1 MAKSRLL
8 ACLVLVISLCA
19 SLAFSETAELKLGA
33 PAEAKPGEQF
43 VLSVTGSV
51 ANLAGYQIRVLFFHD
66 TFPSNALKVLGSS
79 EGKLFGSADAISGD
93 TPNGRF
99 SMLTSGTVS
108 GEGELASFLLAS
120 DEESSGEF
128 YIAIS
133 AILVGEDGAIIPC
146 DSAPVA
152 VRIGVTKE
160 ITSPPSKDDV
170 DAAFNSG
177 AATLD
182 GECTRIYCDVNL
194 DDLVN
199 IVDIITVRQYL
210 YLEADGASRFYDMN
224 VDGIIDLRDA
234 EIVADNLGAEDAY
247 AVGEDDWEGI
257 GVNGYPRY
265 DRATDA
271 WPLVITCAVKTE
283 TGATKPIPGGLE
295 WKAYGGAVVIASGGD
310 YRTGICS
317 AEVIVTS
324 VAPFWYFTIE
334 VEYRGCAIGS
344 AIVYTDDSGHYS
356 EGLLLMGTG
365 GSEYIDIVSQKVDVN
380 DEYYWGVFGL
390 PDEDVA
396 ATVSLVHEDVED
408 ATITIVGAGVTIYH
422 DEENIT
428 GNTYEHVDYPWS
440 LDVIVKLPSTPTP
453 NVGQF
458 SFSTPMSDKHEHT
471 EEDEVRYSVCELA
484 DTTPDPKYIPYN
496 DTFDENGKPEQY
508 RAVTLR
514 VNPHNPPITTIE
526 MEADFAILNGKWE
539 EMSSSAGYS
548 PLVLNCYGSAG
559 SAVIGDADLYA
570 YQYTP
575 YGGPY
580 ITSIHS
586 SYTII
591 QPDIDIE
598 DCPEADEWTKG
609 QGLQLNNDDDN
620 GDQIPDNEDNY
631 VNGPDDRLDMLTVEI
646 DLQPRDQ
653 NLGGSLKLVKKGGG
667 KIRIFDYEYETLIM
681 GPYDTEIDAWWLV
694 FWDIRTLLVE
704 GVEDG
709 GDVELRL
716 EYTNG
721 AFSAFDRVKLRMG
734 CDLDIDSDNNNAYSS
749 PGRTGH
755 EDEIE
760 DVSGSIEDKPGK
772 IIVVNDGD
780 HDDTDLD
787 GIPDGDGIRDDLDGY
802 GTGDAYKC
810 SGLKFVPLIFSF
822 RRPTDPNFNL
832 NNVRVRVTYDTCSLF
847 ADPPDGN
854 LRIWKQ
860 QGDVHRDS
868 RTADNGGHFVPGN
881 PNTYTASQLGINA
894 TTLKTTLYVEAL
906 QPSLVL
912 ADEGH
917 RITFELDVENDETF
931 ELSDSVRITAAQLS
945 ITKAKGL
952 YKNDGSYEEGYL
964 SEDNE
969 GRVYCNS
976 VYDPDTYEPGWSRNN
991 QFVDFTVEVK
1001 PSALSPSYT
1010 KIAWKSHDPDDPSN
1024 EAAGISEEA
1033 QRILDENDY
1042 DGVDNDGDGT
1052 ADNSDGADNTGGRD
1066 GWPEWEAYE
1075 PYYITDDGSSIDE
1088 NGETVVRFNV
1098 TDDGGDNFI
1107 VRTGLRINDQ
1117 YPMEGPRTGVM
1128 TVWKRILVQK
1138 GIMEDVPPEKQINN
1152 QEVVERFKIA
1162 FAEMVFDHAEAPQIV
1177 TTKQDPMGSTDEEAN
1192 DNLHDYCGGPPG
1204 GQFRDEA
1211 PGVMFLVA
1219 GHRKTPSGFADAE
1232 VLYPEPT
1239 ETGDDNNQCYHWSF
1253 FQRYI
1258 SDGNAG
1264 ETRYARIFDDTIR
1277 THIEIYEGKD
1287 PETGQLVNLIA
1298 SGSQPISEEDQLIRL
1313 APSGESGCGGSVI
1326 VRYEQPDDEIQIVLR
1341 ERAQATVSE
1350 GYEAWAG
1357 GPVWPVYSCAAPLKN
1372 MEGIAASSVTIF
1384 QSETS
1389 SKSTWRRVLKTG
1401 EIPDDEVLP
1410 LAFDYSLA
1418 DPNSLDWKT
1427 LYDYFGEGTSQYIAV
1442 HSAGAVVSAGTADHV
1457 YVGSS
1462 LKFTGRCAIWTTFF
1476 GSGSIARTVAHEFTH
1491 SLGIA
1496 HNCGYEAYG
1505 DEKPCAMTYSSHWLR
1520 NSDGTLVPWSNA
1532 TPGGALCARHVRIIR
1547 ETHLEEEGPG
1557 LKLGW

>member
-1 MAKSRLL
+1 
-8 ACLVLVISLCA
+8 
-19 SLAFSETAELKLGA
+19 
-33 PAEAKPGEQF
+33 
-43 VLSVTGSV
+43 
-51 ANLAGYQIRVLFFHD
+51 
-66 TFPSNALKVLGSS
+66 
-79 EGKLFGSADAISGD
+79 
-93 TPNGRF
+93 
-99 SMLTSGTVS
+99 
-108 GEGELASFLLAS
+108 
-120 DEESSGEF
+120 
-128 YIAIS
+128 
-133 AILVGEDGAIIPC
+133 
-146 DSAPVA
+146 
-152 VRIGVTKE
+152 
-160 ITSPPSKDDV
+160 
-170 DAAFNSG
+170 
-177 AATLD
+177 
-182 GECTRIYCDVNL
+182 
-194 DDLVN
+194 
-199 IVDIITVRQYL
+199 
-210 YLEADGASRFYDMN
+210 
-224 VDGIIDLRDA
+224 
-234 EIVADNLGAEDAY
+234 
-247 AVGEDDWEGI
+247 
-257 GVNGYPRY
+257 
-265 DRATDA
+265 
-271 WPLVITCAVKTE
+271 
-283 TGATKPIPGGLE
+283 
-295 WKAYGGAVVIASGGD
+295 
-310 YRTGICS
+310 
-317 AEVIVTS
+317 
-324 VAPFWYFTIE
+324 
-334 VEYRGCAIGS
+334 
-344 AIVYTDDSGHYS
+344 
-356 EGLLLMGTG
+356 
-365 GSEYIDIVSQKVDVN
+365 
-380 DEYYWGVFGL
+380 
-390 PDEDVA
+390 
-396 ATVSLVHEDVED
+396 
-408 ATITIVGAGVTIYH
+408 VGAGVTIYH

-894 TTLKTTLYVEAL
+894 TTLKTTLYVEAV

-976 VYDPDTYEPGWSRNN
+976 QHNMLTDEPMWSKDM
-991 QFVDFTVEVK
+991 QLVELTVEVI
-1001 PSALSPSYT
+1001 PSTLSTSTT
-1010 KIAWKSHDPDDPSN
+1010 KIAFRSFDPDDPSD
-1024 EAAGISEEA
+1024 
-1033 QRILDENDY
+1033 DEVADQYKALIDKNGSKGDDNGPNQDGKVNR
-1042 DGVDNDGDGT
+1042 DGVPKWT
-1052 ADNSDGADNTGGRD
+1052 AVA
-1066 GWPEWEAYE
+1066 
-1075 PYYITDDGSSIDE
+1075 PYTVD
-1088 NGETVVRFNV
+1088 GETGFATIDQDRKTVVQFNAS
-1098 TDDGGDNFI
+1098 DYGGDNYI
-1107 VRTGLRINDQ
+1107 VRTGLRIGDQ
-1117 YPMEGPRTGVM
+1117 YPLDGPRTGVM
-1128 TVWKRILVQK
+1128 TVWKRIEVEYVRMTSARGLPIEDIPSAFELAFVDFRIHGERTVPDVIVDGKKVMGLTEEQASAKCSQYVTKASGEFTEERPGWFFLAAANEYTPVQE
-1138 GIMEDVPPEKQINN
+1138 IESEQIYPVPPATTGNAIANGDTVTLDAPIALGKQPDIVYVYKSDLSTRVLFVVTEGSLSGDRRTFEIEKKNYQP
-1152 QEVVERFKIA
+1152 VDK
-1162 FAEMVFDHAEAPQIV
+1162 PLL
-1177 TTKQDPMGSTDEEAN
+1177 QDA
-1192 DNLHDYCGGPPG
+1192 
-1204 GQFRDEA
+1204 
-1211 PGVMFLVA
+1211 VLVA
-1219 GHRKTPSGFADAE
+1219 DLADYGFADGSTISVQVHSPGGYGTSGISPGLAGR
-1232 VLYPEPT
+1232 T
-1239 ETGDDNNQCYHWSF
+1239 IIFTGW
-1253 FQRYI
+1253 
-1258 SDGNAG
+1258 
-1264 ETRYARIFDDTIR
+1264 
-1277 THIEIYEGKD
+1277 
-1287 PETGQLVNLIA
+1287 IA
-1298 SGSQPISEEDQLIRL
+1298 
-1313 APSGESGCGGSVI
+1313 
-1326 VRYEQPDDEIQIVLR
+1326 
-1341 ERAQATVSE
+1341 
-1350 GYEAWAG
+1350 AG
-1357 GPVWPVYSCAAPLKN
+1357 GTLRVITHELIHAFGLAHKCGNWDFGP
-1372 MEGIAASSVTIF
+1372 GTASSCTM
-1384 QSETS
+1384 
-1389 SKSTWRRVLKTG
+1389 
-1401 EIPDDEVLP
+1401 
-1410 LAFDYSLA
+1410 
-1418 DPNSLDWKT
+1418 N
-1427 LYDYFGEGTSQYIAV
+1427 
-1442 HSAGAVVSAGTADHV
+1442 
-1457 YVGSS
+1457 
-1462 LKFTGRCAIWTTFF
+1462 
-1476 GSGSIARTVAHEFTH
+1476 
-1491 SLGIA
+1491 
-1496 HNCGYEAYG
+1496 
-1505 DEKPCAMTYSSHWLR
+1505 YSSWFILDEGLPR
-1520 NSDGTLVPWSNA
+1520 CPIPWTNDRVNEY
-1532 TPGGALCARHVRIIR
+1532 PCVHHIR
-1547 ETHLEEEGPG
+1547 AIRQAHLENLPG
-1557 LKLGW
+1557 LGW